1 MKTNQLFSTRYKS
14 HHNSTGAFGAPK
26 RVSEDNFLSLLNEK
40 PKDIPRALYV
50 HTPYCD
56 KICSFCNLNR
66 EQLKSDIEHYSD
78 YLISE
83 FNRYGKYRYFSEKGF
98 DAIYFGGGTPTV
110 YTPKQLE
117 NILLAL
123 NNNIKFNQDYEFTFE
138 TTLHNLTEK
147 KIEILQKYGV
157 NRLSIGI
164 QTFSDEGRKFYNRT
178 FSKKQ
183 VIEKLKNLKERFKGE
198 VCVDIIYN
206 YPNQKL
212 EDVIEDAKIIKT
224 LDLGSSSFY
233 SLMIHNGSDLSKK
246 IDSNLLEFS
255 EDLEKERKLHD
266 LFVKE
271 LTQDG
276 DYYLLEL
283 TKIAKKN
290 RDKYQYIKVRN
301 GGGDTFPIGVGAG
314 GSVNNIGVFRM
325 NKNTSIFIEKSEK
338 QERLDKI
345 TALFQF
351 PIIDKKRVYSLLEER
366 EKESFDTLMQ
376 KFETKNLIKISNS
389 VYNLTDNGIFWG
401 NNIAREIFNTLL
413 EVV

>member
-26 RVSEDNFLSLLNEK
+26 RLAEDNFLNMLNEK
-40 PKDIPRALYV
+40 PKNIPRALYV

-78 YLISE
+78 YLITE
-83 FNRYGKYRYFSEKGF
+83 FNSYGKYRYFSEKGF

-110 YTPKQLE
+110 YKPEQLE

-123 NNNIKFNQDYEFTFE
+123 SKNIKFNPNYEFTFE
-138 TTLHNLTEK
+138 TTLHNLTDE

-178 FSKKQ
+178 FSKEQ
-183 VIEKLKNLKERFKGE
+183 VIDKIKNLKNKFKGE

-206 YPNQKL
+206 YPNQSF
-212 EDVIEDAKIIKT
+212 EDVIEDAKIIKK

-233 SLMIHNGSDLSKK
+233 SLMIHEGSDLSKK
-246 IDSNLLEFS
+246 IDDKTIEFS
-255 EDLEKERKLHD
+255 SDLEKERILHD

-271 LTQDG
+271 LTSEG

-301 GGGDTFPIGVGAG
+301 SGGDTFPIGVGAG
-314 GSVNNIGVFRM
+314 GNVNNIGIFRM
-325 NKNTSIFIEKSEK
+325 NKSTSIFIEKNEK

-345 TALFQF
+345 TSLFQF
-351 PIIDKKRVYSLLEER
+351 PVIEKNKIYSLLKDK
-366 EKESFDTLMQ
+366 EKERFEVLMK
-376 KFETKNLIKISNS
+376 KFENENLVKILDS
-389 VYNLTDNGIFWG
+389 VYQLTDNGIFWG
-401 NNIAREIFNTLL
+401 NNIAREIFTTLL